1 MPQLATLV
9 CVLFIL
15 YLFWSDCRE
24 DTDTSNAVWIPLI
37 WMFLAGSRYLSQ
49 WLDLGGGVNPFQ
61 VYQEGSP
68 IDSAIFG
75 ALIVAGV
82 TILYR
87 RGLDWGRLLVQY
99 KWICF
104 YFLFCAL
111 SIVWSDD
118 SFVSFKRWIKA
129 LGDVIM
135 VLVILT
141 EERPYEAVGT
151 LLRRLAFV
159 ILPLSVLF
167 IKFYPDLGRAY
178 HMAAPMYTGV
188 ATSKNSLGQICLIS
202 GIYFSWSLIFRWHD
216 EIEKGGVPRVAVTLL
231 FLVLIAWLFY
241 MADSATSVTCWL
253 VVLGFFLA
261 GRVPALANE
270 PRKFVLSGAIVIALI
285 VVLEY
290 TFGISNAI
298 ITSLGRSPDLTTRVP
313 MWEMLLSLGTN
324 PLIGAGYESFWSGER
339 FNSIWRA
346 YPGIIQAHNGYVDLY
361 LNLGIIGLL
370 LIVSSI
376 IIGIANAFRKLESDY
391 AIALLRIAFII
402 AVVLNNWTEA
412 TIKPVSNMFIIL
424 LFGIMDVSDR
434 DGLEEESDDP
444 RVVNED
450 EVRIDI

>member
-9 CVLFIL
+9 CVFFIL
-15 YLFWSDCRE
+15 YLFWSDLRE
-24 DTDTSNAVWIPLI
+24 NPDTSNAVWIPLI

-68 IDSAIFG
+68 VDSALF
-75 ALIVAGV
+75 ATLIVAGAA
-82 TILYR
+82 ILFR
-87 RGLDWGRLLVQY
+87 RGLDWGRLLVQH
-99 KWICF
+99 KWIWF
-104 YFLFCAL
+104 YFLFCSI

-135 VLVILT
+135 ALVVLT
-141 EERPYEAVGT
+141 DERPYEAVGS
-151 LLRRLAFV
+151 LLRRLA
-159 ILPLSVLF
+159 ILTIPLSVLF
-167 IKFYPDLGRAY
+167 IRFYPELGRAY
-178 HMAAPMYTGV
+178 HISAPMYTGV

-202 GIYFSWSLIFRWHD
+202 GIYFSWGLIFQWHE

-253 VVLGFFLA
+253 AVLGFFLA

-290 TFGISNAI
+290 TFDISNAI

-324 PLIGAGYESFWSGER
+324 PLIGVGYESFWSGER
-339 FNSIWRA
+339 FNSIWRT

-424 LFGIMDVSDR
+424 LFGIMDVPDQAGLQEDVVPVG
-434 DGLEEESDDP
+434 DGDYGLG
-444 RVVNED
+444 
-450 EVRIDI
+450 